1 MFAPSSGGPRVRF
14 SAAGLRR
21 ETKNASVVVVVVVVR
36 CSAARCSGH
45 THTHSSSNTL
55 WASLLYSWIVCSS
68 GRYRFTFFS
77 SSATNIAS
85 APPPLVQT
93 TMPPKKER
101 SRKKKDPNAP
111 KRALSAYM
119 FFANAQRDIVR
130 AENPGIAFGQIGKLL
145 GEKWKSM
152 DAEKREP
159 YENKA
164 EADKKRYELEK
175 ADYLKRKENE
185 YLEKHEA

>member
-1 MFAPSSGGPRVRF
+1 
-14 SAAGLRR
+14 
-21 ETKNASVVVVVVVVR
+21 
-36 CSAARCSGH
+36 
-45 THTHSSSNTL
+45 
-55 WASLLYSWIVCSS
+55 
-68 GRYRFTFFS
+68 
-77 SSATNIAS
+77 
-85 APPPLVQT
+85 
-93 TMPPKKER
+93 MPPKKER
-101 SRKKKDPNAP
+101 TRKKKDPNAP

-185 YLEKHEA
+185 YLEKHEN

>member
-1 MFAPSSGGPRVRF
+1 M
-14 SAAGLRR
+14 
-21 ETKNASVVVVVVVVR
+21 VVR
-36 CSAARCSGH
+36 CSAPLTQHGTRSG
-45 THTHSSSNTL
+45 SAFYIAGLS
-55 WASLLYSWIVCSS
+55 ALLPAPLFLS
-68 GRYRFTFFS
+68 FFNP
-77 SSATNIAS
+77 ATNIAL
-85 APPPLVQT
+85 ATPPLVQT
-93 TMPPKKER
+93 AMPPKKER